1 LLERTIVTE
10 LHASMTGTAT
20 ENAVDLD
27 ECVGAHFFDDGA
39 ALSECSE
46 RSAHTP
52 RVHQSGRGTGRLL
65 FGATRNSNSSF
76 GIEHAGGPQPLNQR
90 VEIAKYV
97 NAYATPE
104 VVRVYEV
111 QPQPLA
117 DKNEGRR
124 RNDHLGLYRTG
135 GGLRGDENHWR
146 QAYVPTLSPASETNN
161 EGERGLHVEK
171 TAQRERYH
179 SCTRASNLDRVLYS
193 HAMSALP
200 ETYYRK
206 GLGMKAEVQDDIAAD
221 YTGWVVDVLRERDFT
236 LTVGD
241 VTVRLAR
248 EFGFCYGVERAVE
261 YAYQARKKFPERR
274 IFLVGEIIHN
284 PHVNDR
290 LVQMGITILQPVKEL
305 PSGARFDY
313 SGIGPADVVV
323 LPAFGVTIRDFEALR
338 EIGCVM
344 VDTTC
349 GSVLNV
355 WKRVESYAKDGFT
368 ALIHGKAAHEETR
381 ATASQV
387 RRFADGHY
395 LVVRDM
401 EEARLVCDYVAGLG
415 AGSVPADVA
424 SRFASRLGAA
434 GSPGFDP
441 EVHLRR
447 IGVANQTTMLARES
461 LAIAAEVGKT
471 MSESFGTEY
480 AAANFRTFDT
490 ICSAT

>member
-1 LLERTIVTE
+1 
-10 LHASMTGTAT
+10 
-20 ENAVDLD
+20 
-27 ECVGAHFFDDGA
+27 
-39 ALSECSE
+39 
-46 RSAHTP
+46 
-52 RVHQSGRGTGRLL
+52 
-65 FGATRNSNSSF
+65 
-76 GIEHAGGPQPLNQR
+76 
-90 VEIAKYV
+90 
-97 NAYATPE
+97 
-104 VVRVYEV
+104 
-111 QPQPLA
+111 
-117 DKNEGRR
+117 
-124 RNDHLGLYRTG
+124 
-135 GGLRGDENHWR
+135 
-146 QAYVPTLSPASETNN
+146 
-161 EGERGLHVEK
+161 
-171 TAQRERYH
+171 
-179 SCTRASNLDRVLYS
+179 
-193 HAMSALP
+193 MSALP

-206 GLGMKAEVQDDIAAD
+206 GLGLKAEVQDDIAAD
-221 YTGWVVDVLRERDFT
+221 YTGWIVDILRERDFT

-261 YAYQARKKFPERR
+261 YAYQARRKFPDRR

-290 LVQMGITILQPVKEL
+290 LVQMGITILQPQAEL
-305 PSGARFDY
+305 PGGARFDY

-355 WKRVESYAKDGFT
+355 WKRVESYARDGFT
-368 ALIHGKAAHEETR
+368 ALIHGKAPHEETR

-387 RRFADGHY
+387 RRFTGGHY

-401 EEARLVCDYVAGLG
+401 EEARLVCDYLAGLG
-415 AGSVPADVA
+415 ASRVPPAVA
-424 SRFASRLGAA
+424 TAFNERLGSA

-441 EVHLRR
+441 PTHLMR

-461 LAIAAEVGKT
+461 LAIAAEVGKA
-471 MSESFGTEY
+471 MSQAFGEEY

-490 ICSAT
+490 ICSATQDRQDAVLDLLKEPLDAMIVVGGFNSSNTISLSMLCAERVPTYHVEDAANIDPGSGQVYYRRAGKHHQEDTAANWLPASGPVRIGVTAGASTPNNRIGEAVARIFATRGISLETLRPRQE